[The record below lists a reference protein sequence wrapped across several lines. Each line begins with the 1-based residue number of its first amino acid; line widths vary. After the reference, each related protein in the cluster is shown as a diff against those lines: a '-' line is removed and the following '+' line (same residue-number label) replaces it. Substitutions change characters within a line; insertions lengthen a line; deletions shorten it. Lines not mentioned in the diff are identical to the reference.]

1 MLSAARCKN
10 YKSNFCRKVSLRGGT
25 IMFNGGMGNMQGMM
39 KKVQKLQADM
49 AKMQEELKLRTIETT
64 VGGGA
69 VTVVVSGKKEVV
81 SVKIDPS
88 AVDPEDVE
96 MLEDLLV
103 AAVNEGMRKIDEMT
117 EAEMGKLTG
126 GMKMPGMF

>member
-1 MLSAARCKN
+1 
-10 YKSNFCRKVSLRGGT
+10 
-25 IMFNGGMGNMQGMM
+25 MFNGGMGNMQGMM

-88 AVDPEDVE
+88 AVAYADGCHVGIDIV
-96 MLEDLLV
+96 D
-103 AAVNEGMRKIDEMT
+103 AVNEGMRKIDEMT

>member
-1 MLSAARCKN
+1 
-10 YKSNFCRKVSLRGGT
+10 
-25 IMFNGGMGNMQGMM
+25 MFNGGMGNMQGMM

-96 MLEDLLV
+96 MLEDLIT
-103 AAVNEGMRKIDEMT
+103 AAVQEVLNKVNEASSSVMSKV
-117 EAEMGKLTG
+117 TG
-126 GMKMPGMF
+126 GINIPGLG